1 MMEAQAEETAMGE
14 AEDRPGKAGFLRPV
28 RGQQTQK
35 TPVTICVGTIIT
47 ANFSVRPRLFQNLWP
62 ENRFTKF
69 RIPLKATISPMELT
83 TERLMRIVRTSG

>member
-1 MMEAQAEETAMGE
+1 MEAQAEETAMGKAKIVRE
-14 AEDRPGKAGFLRPV
+14 KLVFFARSVASRPR
-28 RGQQTQK
+28 K
-35 TPVTICVGTIIT
+35 TPVTICAGTIIT